1 VDLEQISRTA
11 FLDELEKIAVS
22 RERLR
27 LVAHDRRGTRP
38 ISVDNF
44 LKKEKDGTL
53 YKETGSKSKVASVTN
68 AVLAAYDRYF
78 EYALQKKAGDF
89 AGTPVAVEA
98 GTVDPNA
105 VHRGRRKGEVPS
117 MDDTEAVN
125 RSDGRENATTTTGQG
140 STFNNIG
147 ATGNSA
153 GGT

>member
-1 VDLEQISRTA
+1 MDLEQISRAA

-27 LVAHDRRGTRP
+27 VVAPDRRGTRP

-53 YKETGSKSKVASVTN
+53 YKETGSKNKVAG
-68 AVLAAYDRYF
+68 YF
-78 EYALQKKAGDF
+78 EYALQKKAADW
-89 AGTPVAVEA
+89 ATTPVEVEA
-98 GTVDPNA
+98 GPVDPNA
-105 VHRGRRKGEVPS
+105 ARRLRRKGDVPS
-117 MDDTEAVN
+117 VEDPDAIN
-125 RSDGRENATTTTGQG
+125 RFDGRENATTTTGAG

-147 ATGNSA
+147 AAGNSA